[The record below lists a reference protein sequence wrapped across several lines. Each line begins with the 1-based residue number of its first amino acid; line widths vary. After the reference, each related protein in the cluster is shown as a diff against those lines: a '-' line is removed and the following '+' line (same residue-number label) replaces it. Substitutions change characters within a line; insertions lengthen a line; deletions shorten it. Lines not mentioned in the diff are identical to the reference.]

1 VRAGIAGADSAQ
13 ACASAPVWPYRVSMA
28 RLLLF
33 LISAVAV
40 VFLLL
45 AVVHVL
51 FFAFWI
57 FLLAVVAFAVV
68 GVFRLGR
75 RSARGRHR

>member
-1 VRAGIAGADSAQ
+1 
-13 ACASAPVWPYRVSMA
+13 
-28 RLLLF
+28 
-33 LISAVAV
+33 
-40 VFLLL
+40 
-45 AVVHVL
+45 VL

-75 RSARGRHR
+75 RSARDRRL